1 MKQMPK
7 IFQKSV
13 LHSTESMMT
22 IGQTAKSV

>member
-7 IFQKSV
+7 IFQKSA
-13 LHSTESMMT
+13 LHSAESMMT